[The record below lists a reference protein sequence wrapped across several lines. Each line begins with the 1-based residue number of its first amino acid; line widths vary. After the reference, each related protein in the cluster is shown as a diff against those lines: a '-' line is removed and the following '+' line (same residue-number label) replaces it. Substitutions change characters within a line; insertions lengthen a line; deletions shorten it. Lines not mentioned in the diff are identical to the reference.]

1 MHIETALHLN
11 SYTAPN
17 SLSRV
22 FTELWSTQALLE
34 DWLSITSQSLLYP
47 KLKPV
52 QQEEYKDNNLNADV
66 LRYLSHNIPL
76 AMHQQQLPRQ
86 KKMLFA
92 TSVEHYVLYLFKHLF
107 MDLIL

>member
-1 MHIETALHLN
+1 MHIKAALHLN
-11 SYTAPN
+11 SFTARN
-17 SLSRV
+17 SLSHV
-22 FTELWSTQALLE
+22 FTELRSTQALLE

-52 QQEEYKDNNLNADV
+52 QQEEYKDNHLNAVV

-76 AMHQQQLPRQ
+76 AMRQQQLPRQ
-86 KKMLFA
+86 KKMLVG
-92 TSVEHYVLYLFKHLF
+92 TSVEHYVLYLLKHLF